1 MLSAFSLSLPSS
13 TCSLFRSVRLSHCHC
28 PFYQH
33 LYFCCCH
40 CCSIAWWWSVQGRT
54 QGQLDKAEGEP
65 NHWTFLTG
73 NTVATLPM
81 TRLITLAASSSV
93 YTTAFR
99 LERAVIHAVLRRL
112 LQSLVLQ
119 QIVSSSLSHMAV
131 HGLAKQQ
138 SSFCSHSSSKECISY
153 ALFSSPVPS
162 FGSSCV
168 CLSTTNTPPQ
178 SHARTDHN
186 DDLDPFS
193 TSKVSFVPKDSFGC
207 DGAC

>member
-1 MLSAFSLSLPSS
+1 MPLHGGGVCRVGPRGSWTRQRGSPTIGLSSLAI
-13 TCSLFRSVRLSHCHC
+13 LF
-28 PFYQH
+28 
-33 LYFCCCH
+33 
-40 CCSIAWWWSVQGRT
+40 
-54 QGQLDKAEGEP
+54 
-65 NHWTFLTG
+65 
-73 NTVATLPM
+73 ATLPM